1 MAIYDND
8 GTASRE
14 IGKLYDHNGSAN
26 TQIGKVYD
34 HNGSANSLIYTSA
47 LPTTLMTGSSVAA
60 EVGGWV
66 QSTEIW
72 ESTTWKWNA
81 PGSAAMEMKPN
92 GYRIYPYPG
101 ATLGS
106 RNGRSIRSGSL
117 MDWSG
122 TSRITFE
129 VTHDANGYY
138 NTGNACNGSYLFC
151 SALLQASIGSAPL
164 CFQMI
169 RFYDHIGS
177 QLNVSAWFSVDI
189 PASVGNAYLLICV
202 FNTDNCGAS
211 AIIKNIWTTE
221 R

>member
-34 HNGSANSLIYTSA
+34 NNGSANSLIYTST
-47 LPTTLMTGSSVAA
+47 LPSTLMAGSSVAA

-66 QSTEIW
+66 QGTEIW
-72 ESTTWKWNA
+72 ESTTWQWWA
-81 PGSAAMEMKPN
+81 PSTAAMGLQSD
-92 GYRIYPYPG
+92 GYKIYPHAG
-101 ATLGS
+101 GG

-122 TSRITFE
+122 TSHMTIE
-129 VTHDANGYY
+129 VSHNANGYC
-138 NTGNACNGSYLFC
+138 NTGSPGDGAYLYC
-151 SALLQASIGSAPL
+151 SALLQASGGSAPL
-164 CFQMI
+164 CFDMVKLSTTL
-169 RFYDHIGS
+169 GS
-177 QLNVSAWFSVDI
+177 SNWVGFDV

-202 FNTDNCGAS
+202 FITDNCGAS